1 MSGGNSAGTLWP
13 LSLWEQGT
21 FWCGQS
27 EHDRKTKGNSQ
38 ARTGRQVRT
47 HEPGDLTGGQRQGLT
62 HSDDREE
69 VSFLVLET

>member
-13 LSLWEQGT
+13 LSLVGARCGT
-21 FWCGQS
+21 
-27 EHDRKTKGNSQ
+27 HNRKTKGNSQ
-38 ARTGRQVRT
+38 VRTGRQVRT